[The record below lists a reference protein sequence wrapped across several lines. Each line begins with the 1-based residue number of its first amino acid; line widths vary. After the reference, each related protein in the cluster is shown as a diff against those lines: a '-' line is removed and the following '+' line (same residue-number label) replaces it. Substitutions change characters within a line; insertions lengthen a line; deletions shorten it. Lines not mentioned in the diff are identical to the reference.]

1 MTHTHDWGSF
11 EDFFTTA
18 MAQPDTDWRQTHS
31 HIGLTGTAVDGARA
45 AADLIAVGEPLI
57 EAWRF
62 GILHTVDTYD
72 SARRRGGTE
81 LAAQV
86 FAEEPPPTGSIHVD
100 AAFAALARHLA
111 DRDGWPQPAWT
122 MRPERVS
129 SGWYVAARPAI
140 EAMIRAE
147 TPPIFREHG
156 VFIAANDLDRA

>member
-1 MTHTHDWGSF
+1 MTRTHDWGSF

-72 SARRRGGTE
+72 SARRR
-81 LAAQV
+81 
-86 FAEEPPPTGSIHVD
+86 
-100 AAFAALARHLA
+100 
-111 DRDGWPQPAWT
+111 
-122 MRPERVS
+122 
-129 SGWYVAARPAI
+129 
-140 EAMIRAE
+140 
-147 TPPIFREHG
+147 
-156 VFIAANDLDRA
+156 

>member
-1 MTHTHDWGSF
+1 MTRTHDWSSF

-18 MAQPDTDWRQTHS
+18 MTQPDTDWRQLHG

-72 SARRRGGTE
+72 SAR
-81 LAAQV
+81 
-86 FAEEPPPTGSIHVD
+86 
-100 AAFAALARHLA
+100 
-111 DRDGWPQPAWT
+111 
-122 MRPERVS
+122 
-129 SGWYVAARPAI
+129 PAI

>member
-1 MTHTHDWGSF
+1 MTRTHDWGSF

-86 FAEEPPPTGSIHVD
+86 FTEEPPPTGSIHVD

-129 SGWYVAARPAI
+129 PGWYVAARPA
-140 EAMIRAE
+140 
-147 TPPIFREHG
+147 IFREHG

>member
-1 MTHTHDWGSF
+1 MTRTHDWGSF

-45 AADLIAVGEPLI
+45 AVDLIAVGELLI

-100 AAFAALARHLA
+100 AAFATVRFLSKSSQIISSHSISFPSRNLAVLI
-111 DRDGWPQPAWT
+111 PLS
-122 MRPERVS
+122 VK
-129 SGWYVAARPAI
+129 AI
-140 EAMIRAE
+140 
-147 TPPIFREHG
+147 
-156 VFIAANDLDRA
+156 L